1 MLRNLH
7 IENIA
12 VIRCA
17 DIDFSSGFC
26 VMTGQTGAGKSVIVD
41 SILLVC
47 GAKGDRE
54 LVRSGESNACVS
66 AHFTDLPESSVKALS
81 QLGIDCDDD
90 GVVLQRTLSAD
101 GKSSARING
110 RAATLSMLRE
120 AAACLISI
128 HGQDDNRMLSDL
140 RYHMDMLDAYAEL
153 DAQKAE
159 YTALYEQWRT
169 LCDKRD
175 ALLKDA
181 GERLRTIEMLT
192 YQINDI
198 SAMKLKKGEEEALI
212 EKRNK
217 LQNTEKVQ
225 KQVRFSTKL
234 LTQAGSNGSVSYL
247 LERCAASMNALAAYV
262 SDAAEVGEELI
273 DLSYRVR
280 DLSDRIEGY
289 AEDIDDDPVAM
300 LDKIEDRLEGISKL
314 KRKYGGSVEAVLEF
328 LENAKQRLDEIEQ
341 SDQLSEQ
348 YDAEIAALEAK
359 ALTVAEQMSVQRAK
373 AATEA
378 AEQIAGQLSYL
389 DMAGVRFRIALTRE
403 PGLTP
408 GGIDR
413 VEFMI
418 ATNPGEPLSSMIR
431 IASGGELSRIMLAIK
446 CVMNTKDGIPTTI
459 FDEVD
464 TGISGKTSRKIGIRL
479 GSMAKS
485 QQVICIT
492 HSAQVASLGKQH
504 LHISKQERDGRAFT
518 SVDELQGELRVA
530 EIARILGGIHVT
542 QAQMQAARDM
552 LYTQDC
558 E

>member
-1 MLRNLH
+1 MLGNLH

-12 VIRCA
+12 VIRRA

-54 LVRSGESNACVS
+54 LVRSGESNASVS
-66 AHFTDLPESSVKALS
+66 AHFTDLPDASVKALS
-81 QLGIDCDDD
+81 QLGIVCDED

-110 RAATLSMLRE
+110 RAATLGMLRE
-120 AAACLISI
+120 AASHLISI

-140 RYHMDMLDAYAEL
+140 RYHMDMLDAYADIE
-153 DAQKAE
+153 AQKND
-159 YTALYEQWRT
+159 YTAVYEQWRA

-175 ALLKDA
+175 ALLRDA

-198 SAMKLKKGEEEALI
+198 SALKLKAGEEEALI

-280 DLSDRIEGY
+280 DLSDRIESY

-314 KRKYGGSVEAVLEF
+314 KRKYGGSVDAVLEF

-348 YDAEIAALEAK
+348 YDQEIAALEKK
-359 ALTVAEQMSVQRAK
+359 ALSIAEQMSEIRAK

-378 AEQIAGQLSYL
+378 AEQIAGQLAYL

-403 PGLTP
+403 PGLMP

-479 GSMAKS
+479 GSMART
-485 QQVICIT
+485 QQIICIT
-492 HSAQVASLGKQH
+492 HSAQVASLGTQH

-518 SVDELQGELRVA
+518 SVDELRGEQRVA

-542 QAQMQAARDM
+542 EAQMQAARDM
-552 LYTQDC
+552 LCTKDC